1 MSGTSVPVTFLID
14 GPKITAYLL
23 NPQHTRGGSKAKY
36 LLRFGFKLAEPQL
49 LADALAAHAL
59 GNLPGTVQPQ
69 PIGPNRIR
77 FEGVVRAPGRPRHA
91 AGDGMGSERSEWRAH
106 HALHH
111 RHSADPVTRPH
122 RESGGG
128 SKARPRP
135 DLLTGRGSL
144 RSHQR

>member
-23 NPQHTRGGSKAKY
+23 NPQHARGGSKAKY
-36 LLRFGFKLAEPQL
+36 LLRFGFKLAEPHV

-77 FEGVVRAPGRPRHA
+77 FEGVVRAPDGRDMPLA
-91 AGDGMGSERSEWRAH
+91 TVWEANEANGERTMRFITAIP
-106 HALHH
+106 L
-111 RHSADPVTRPH
+111 TR
-122 RESGGG
+122 
-128 SKARPRP
+128 
-135 DLLTGRGSL
+135 
-144 RSHQR
+144 